1 MSDLSLLLLA
11 DGRLPVGGHTQSS
24 GLEPAL
30 RAGLLVSQVPEF
42 LATRLRTIVSVD
54 AGTAVVTRE
63 LALAG
68 RSLQPAQAAWEART
82 PSEVARASSAA
93 LGRGTA
99 RLLSQC
105 WPQHPAGRALADLTS
120 PPRPVA
126 VGALAAAAG
135 LSAAETALL
144 VCYEDLQS
152 VCSAS
157 LKLWPLDPLDP
168 VGWALRSA
176 PLLDEVVTLV
186 TGLTD
191 PDDIPARAAPALE
204 EWVHRH
210 ATANRRLFSA

>member
-1 MSDLSLLLLA
+1 MSSLSLLLLS

-30 RAGLLVSQVPEF
+30 RAGLLVSQVSDF
-42 LATRLRTIVSVD
+42 MTTRLHTIVAVD
-54 AGTAVVTRE
+54 AGTAVVSRD

-68 RSLQPAQAAWEART
+68 RSLQSAQDAWEART
-82 PSEVARASSAA
+82 PSEVARGSSAA

-99 RLLSQC
+99 RLLSRY
-105 WPQHPAGRALADLTS
+105 WPQHVAGRALAVLSS

-157 LKLWPLDPLDP
+157 LKLCPLDPLEP
-168 VGWALRSA
+168 VGWALTSA
-176 PLLDEVVTLV
+176 PLVNEVVSMV
-186 TGLTD
+186 AGITD
-191 PDDIPARAAPALE
+191 PADIPARTAPALE